1 MGFLSK
7 RIGLQQRLYALD
19 ESQWRQ
25 TLDGLLDD
33 LRRATSY
40 LDAEGMNNAAQE
52 ALDKARRRTQ

>member
-33 LRRATSY
+33 LRRATAY
-40 LDAEGMNNAAQE
+40 LDQEDMDNAAQE
-52 ALDKARRRTQ
+52 ALDKARRRAQ

>member
-19 ESQWRQ
+19 ESQWQQ

-40 LDAEGMNNAAQE
+40 LDQEDMANAAE
-52 ALDKARRRTQ
+52 EMLDKVRRRGQ

>member
-7 RIGLQQRLYALD
+7 RIGLQTRLYALD
-19 ESQWRQ
+19 QDAWKATLES
-25 TLDGLLDD
+25 LLDD

-40 LDAEGMNNAAQE
+40 LEQEDMANAAQE